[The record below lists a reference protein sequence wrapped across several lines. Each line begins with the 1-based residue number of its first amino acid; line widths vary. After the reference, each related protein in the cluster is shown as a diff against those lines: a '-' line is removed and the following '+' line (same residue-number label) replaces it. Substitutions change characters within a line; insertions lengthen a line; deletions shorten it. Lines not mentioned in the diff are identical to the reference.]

1 MLQCQLCVE
10 SQVWLTTTHNLVLV
24 HNAFL
29 CLCADVDQIDANTK
43 HVVQPGGEMQKVRY
57 DATDITAIVN
67 VRCQRCKGE
76 RLGV

>member
-1 MLQCQLCVE
+1 MSVR
-10 SQVWLTTTHNLVLV
+10 S
-24 HNAFL
+24 
-29 CLCADVDQIDANTK
+29 DVDQIDANTK

-76 RLGV
+76 RLGVSER